1 VRCCRGVRAVGFRFP
16 FAIAW
21 RESMYPHQK
30 TAETPAPL
38 AHDAPGIAHGSDRRI
53 LVVDDEKNVR
63 FTVAHA
69 LRSDG
74 YTVDSAGSGTE
85 GLDCTSATRYDLIL
99 VDLRMPGMTG
109 IDMLRE
115 LRRRDP
121 EMPAVIITA
130 YGVPQQLVE
139 AAELGAIDC
148 IHKPFSIQT
157 IRSVV
162 REVIDRAEGETAE
175 ATTASEYMRSAKRAI
190 MHGEFDEAHAAL
202 ERAKELDPRDCEPHL
217 LDGIVALLKQ
227 DDETARERFRK
238 ALQIDPTNKN
248 ASEYLAFYGR

>member
-1 VRCCRGVRAVGFRFP
+1 MHPDEKA
-16 FAIAW
+16 
-21 RESMYPHQK
+21 
-30 TAETPAPL
+30 AETPDRSVDEAAP
-38 AHDAPGIAHGSDRRI
+38 DAARRAERRI

-85 GLDCTSATRYDLIL
+85 GLDRTAGTRYDLIL

-121 EMPAVIITA
+121 RMPAVIITA

-157 IRSVV
+157 IRGVV
-162 REVIDRAEGETAE
+162 REVLERASSDETAK
-175 ATTASEYMRSAKRAI
+175 TAEDHVRCAKRAI
-190 MHGEFDEAHAAL
+190 MRRDLDEARASL
-202 ERAKELDPRDCEPHL
+202 ERAMELDPSNGETYL
-217 LDGIVALLKQ
+217 LDGIVALLKR
-227 DDETARERFRK
+227 DAETARERFRK

>member
-1 VRCCRGVRAVGFRFP
+1 MP
-16 FAIAW
+16 S
-21 RESMYPHQK
+21 RE
-30 TAETPAPL
+30 PA
-38 AHDAPGIAHGSDRRI
+38 ADSKRI

-63 FTVAHA
+63 FTVTHA

-74 YTVDSAGSGTE
+74 YEVDAAASGTE
-85 GLDCTSATRYDLIL
+85 GLDRTSQERYDLIL

-148 IHKPFSIQT
+148 IRKPFSIQT
-157 IRSVV
+157 IRAVV
-162 REVIDRAEGETAE
+162 RDVLERDARMSA
-175 ATTASEYMRSAKRAI
+175 ATYEEHIRCAKSAI
-190 MHGEFDEAHAAL
+190 MHQDLDEAHAAL
-202 ERAKELDPRDCEPHL
+202 ERAIDEEPGESEAYM
-217 LDGIVALLKQ
+217 LDGIVALLKR
-227 DDETARERFRK
+227 DGETARERFRK

>member
-1 VRCCRGVRAVGFRFP
+1 
-16 FAIAW
+16 
-21 RESMYPHQK
+21 MYPQEK
-30 TAETPAPL
+30 VADTPKIEETR
-38 AHDAPGIAHGSDRRI
+38 DAPSTPDGAPRI

-63 FTVAHA
+63 FTVTHA

-74 YTVDSAGSGTE
+74 YTVDSAASGTE
-85 GLDCTSATRYDLIL
+85 GLERTSQERYDLIL

-157 IRSVV
+157 IRAVV
-162 REVIDRAEGETAE
+162 HEVLGREGVVENAVAQPEVSELIRRA
-175 ATTASEYMRSAKRAI
+175 KCAI
-190 MHGEFDEAHAAL
+190 MHRALDEAHALL
-202 ERAKELDPRDCEPHL
+202 EEAIAISSNDGDLYL
-217 LDGIVALLKQ
+217 LAGIVSLLRH
-227 DDETARERFRK
+227 DGESARERFRK

>member
-1 VRCCRGVRAVGFRFP
+1 MADDASGGASGAV
-16 FAIAW
+16 
-21 RESMYPHQK
+21 
-30 TAETPAPL
+30 
-38 AHDAPGIAHGSDRRI
+38 SDRRI

-85 GLDCTSATRYDLIL
+85 GLDRTSSIRYDLIL
-99 VDLRMPGMTG
+99 VELRMPGMTG

-115 LRRRDP
+115 LRQRDP
-121 EMPAVIITA
+121 AMPAVIITA

-162 REVIDRAEGETAE
+162 REVIDRAEHGLAAQTAE
-175 ATTASEYMRSAKRAI
+175 EHVREAKRAI
-190 MHGEFDEAHAAL
+190 MRGEVDKAHAEL
-202 ERAKELDPRDCEPHL
+202 ERAIELDPHNGEPHL
-217 LDGIVALLKQ
+217 LDGIVSLLKR
-227 DDETARERFRK
+227 DGETACEHFRT

>member
-1 VRCCRGVRAVGFRFP
+1 MQSEQRPFDASVG
-16 FAIAW
+16 
-21 RESMYPHQK
+21 
-30 TAETPAPL
+30 T
-38 AHDAPGIAHGSDRRI
+38 DGIEKSERRI

-74 YTVDSAGSGTE
+74 YVVDSAASGIE
-85 GLDCTSATRYDLIL
+85 GLERASTGNYDLLL

-109 IDMLRE
+109 IEMLRE

-121 EMPAVIITA
+121 RMPAVIITA

-139 AAELGAIDC
+139 AAGLGAIDC
-148 IHKPFSIQT
+148 IHKPFSIKT
-157 IRSVV
+157 IRAVV
-162 REVIDRAEGETAE
+162 REVLDRATAIGTDGP
-175 ATTASEYMRSAKRAI
+175 AAASVDDCLRRAKQAMMRRELDRV
-190 MHGEFDEAHAAL
+190 HDPLAHAIA
-202 ERAKELDPRDCEPHL
+202 LDPSCSEAYL
-217 LDGIVALLKQ
+217 LDGIVSLLEGDGQ
-227 DDETARERFRK
+227 AARERFRT

>member
-1 VRCCRGVRAVGFRFP
+1 MD
-16 FAIAW
+16 
-21 RESMYPHQK
+21 SQQK
-30 TAETPAPL
+30 AAETPAPL
-38 AHDAPGIAHGSDRRI
+38 AREAPGDAQGSQHRRI

-74 YTVDSAGSGTE
+74 YTVDAAGSGTE
-85 GLDCTSATRYDLIL
+85 GLDCTSETRYDLIL

-121 EMPAVIITA
+121 AMPAVIITA

-157 IRSVV
+157 IRAVV
-162 REVIDRAEGETAE
+162 REVIDRAERELADAHTAAE
-175 ATTASEYMRSAKRAI
+175 HLRSAKRAI
-190 MHGEFDEAHAAL
+190 MRGAVDEASASL
-202 ERAKELDPRDCEPHL
+202 ELAMKLDANDCEPHL
-217 LDGIVALLKQ
+217 LAGIVALLKK
-227 DDETARERFRK
+227 DGETARERFRK

>member
-1 VRCCRGVRAVGFRFP
+1 MSPHEELQNAEGAGS
-16 FAIAW
+16 
-21 RESMYPHQK
+21 ESPRSGG
-30 TAETPAPL
+30 A
-38 AHDAPGIAHGSDRRI
+38 RRI

-74 YTVDSAGSGTE
+74 YTVEAASSGAEGLELAGSG
-85 GLDCTSATRYDLIL
+85 RYDLIL

-148 IHKPFSIQT
+148 IHKPFSIQKVRA
-157 IRSVV
+157 IV
-162 REVIDRAEGETAE
+162 REVLEREASQSETVEAISVDGYVRRA
-175 ATTASEYMRSAKRAI
+175 KIAI
-190 MHGEFDEAHAAL
+190 MHRHFDEAHALL
-202 ERAKELDPRDCEPHL
+202 EQAIEKAPAECEPYF
-217 LDGIVALLKQ
+217 LDGIIALLKQ
-227 DDETARERFRK
+227 DGETARERFRK
-238 ALQIDPTNKN
+238 ALQIDPTNKD